1 MRALVLLSLCLNLHT
16 CRALPNRLPDLST
29 GPPGHI
35 SLTDPLLDY
44 DRLDEELG
52 GGGARSGNGTG
63 TDGDVLGCGPCEPD
77 LCPDNRGCRAG
88 LVLDSCG
95 CCKECGNLEGQAC
108 DPGDRS
114 VFYGLCGTGLRCQA
128 DPRPAGGGGGG
139 GEEDEEEEVCVCEEQ
154 EAVCGTDGVTYMNM
168 CQFREAAFT
177 KTHLKTRGR
186 GPCKTV
192 PIIKVPPHSQVNRS
206 GSSLVFLCEVFA
218 FPMALVEWRKEGRD
232 VVLPGDDPHISV
244 QSRGGPLKFELS
256 SWLQIEGAGPDDSG
270 TYRCIARNNLGS
282 VSASAVLGVLGAEE
296 LSSYLANSVSEM
308 KQLMDATDYEQ
319 DFY

>member
-1 MRALVLLSLCLNLHT
+1 MSGMTGLIALSLCFYLQT
-16 CRALPNRLPDLST
+16 CRALPSQLPDLSFES
-29 GPPGHI
+29 PGQFP
-35 SLTDPLLDY
+35 LTDPLLDY
-44 DRLDEELG
+44 DLLDEELG
-52 GGGARSGNGTG
+52 GGGGRGVTEGAE
-63 TDGDVLGCGPCEPD
+63 GCGLCDPE
-77 LCPDNRGCRAG
+77 LCPETRGCRAG

-114 VFYGLCGTGLRCQA
+114 VYYGLCGTGLRCQA
-128 DPRPAGGGGGG
+128 DPQPER
-139 GEEDEEEEVCVCEEQ
+139 GEEGDEEEVCVCEEQ
-154 EAVCGTDGVTYMNM
+154 EVVCGTDGVSYINI
-168 CQFREAAFT
+168 CQFREAAFS
-177 KTHLKTRGR
+177 KPGLKTKGK

-192 PIIKVPPHSQVNRS
+192 PIIKVPPHSQVNGT

-218 FPMALVEWRKEGRD
+218 FPMALVEWRKEGND
-232 VVLPGDDPHISV
+232 VILPGDDPHISV

-256 SWLQIEGAGPDDSG
+256 SWLQIEGAGPEDSG
-270 TYRCIARNNLGS
+270 TYRCIARNSLGS

-308 KQLMDATDYEQ
+308 KQLMDATDYDQ

>member
-1 MRALVLLSLCLNLHT
+1 MPGIRGLLLFGLCLNLHT
-16 CRALPNRLPDLST
+16 CRAFPSQLPDLST
-29 GPPGHI
+29 APPGHL

-52 GGGARSGNGTG
+52 RSGTEEAES
-63 TDGDVLGCGPCEPD
+63 CGPCEPD
-77 LCPDNRGCRAG
+77 LCPETRGCRAG

-114 VFYGLCGTGLRCQA
+114 VYYGLCGTGMRCQA
-128 DPRPAGGGGGG
+128 DPRPGGHG
-139 GEEDEEEEVCVCEEQ
+139 GEDDDEEEVCVCEDQ
-154 EAVCGTDGVTYMNM
+154 EAVCGTDGVSYMNV
-168 CQFREAAFT
+168 CQFREAGFS
-177 KTHLKTRGR
+177 KPGLKTKGK

-192 PIIKVPPHSQVNRS
+192 PIIKVPPHSQVNGT

-218 FPMALVEWRKEGRD
+218 FPMALVEWKKEGRD
-232 VVLPGDDPHISV
+232 VILPGDDPHISV

-256 SWLQIEGAGPDDSG
+256 SWLQIEGAEPGDSG
-270 TYRCIARNNLGS
+270 TYRCIARNNMGS

-308 KQLMDATDYEQ
+308 KQLMDATDYDQ